1 MMQHLTGV
9 HAFCSY
15 NSGRTASAFLDF
27 IKGEIKADSSFA
39 RVEELDA
46 LAKKYIGSGQ
56 DSAQTASHT
65 CQCS

>member
-1 MMQHLTGV
+1 M
-9 HAFCSY
+9 CSY
-15 NSGRTASAFLDF
+15 NGGRTASAFLDF

-56 DSAQTASHT
+56 HPAHTASYT
-65 CQCS
+65 CYSC